1 MSSSKKICRE
11 FKLPFIIELEK
22 KLEETNLYIDKLKKE
37 NENLTQEIKEYT
49 QEYAYRPDGEIA
61 KALKEHYNDATKNL

>member
-1 MSSSKKICRE
+1 MSCSKKICRE

-22 KLEETNLYIDKLKKE
+22 KLNLYIDKLKKE